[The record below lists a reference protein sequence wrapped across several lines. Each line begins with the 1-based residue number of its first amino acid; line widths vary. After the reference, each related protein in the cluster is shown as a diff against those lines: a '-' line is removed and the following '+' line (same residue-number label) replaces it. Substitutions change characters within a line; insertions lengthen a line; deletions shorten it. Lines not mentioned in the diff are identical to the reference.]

1 MLQVLKVKLIT
12 CFKTSKVN
20 PEVITR
26 RMKNEEIEEVSV
38 RSSYRS

>member
-1 MLQVLKVKLIT
+1 MRLTDVAGVA

-38 RSSYRS
+38 KSSYNS